1 MSLPPKERQRLD
13 ARKGA
18 RRMAEIPAPVL
29 RALQRGELET
39 KTLVEWLAVDLRV
52 LMTHVLPEAG
62 LAKERG
68 RILRAF
74 APLES
79 EGISKRMKGLGAILH
94 ETLSRHPQKKSVF
107 EKLAAHR
114 SDVVRSLAAYS
125 VGADGSLQLRERLR
139 IAKRFAADGHM
150 GVREAAWDSFR
161 AYLEPQLPQAL
172 KLLQPWVRDRDFRVR
187 RCAVEA
193 TRPCGVW
200 TAHFETL
207 KADPSS
213 AEALLEPL
221 KADPE
226 RYVQASVGNWLND
239 ASKSRPDWVRALC
252 KRWEKQSRCS
262 ETKWIVNRALRTL
275 RKGKG

>member
-1 MSLPPKERQRLD
+1 MSLSPEECQKLD

-29 RALQRGELET
+29 RAMQRGELET

-62 LAKERG
+62 LAKERA
-68 RILRAF
+68 RILRAY
-74 APLES
+74 APLAE
-79 EGISKRMKGLGAILH
+79 EGVSRRMKGLGAILH
-94 ETLSRHPQKKSVF
+94 QTLSRHPRREAVF
-107 EKLAAHR
+107 EKLASHR
-114 SDVVRSLAAYS
+114 SDIVRSLAAYS
-125 VGADGSLQLRERLR
+125 VGADGSLKLRERLR

-161 AYLEPQLPQAL
+161 SYLEPQLPQAL
-172 KLLQPWVRDRDFRVR
+172 KLLQAWVRDRDFRVR

-207 KADPSS
+207 KADPSP

-221 KADPE
+221 KADSE

-252 KRWEKQSRCS
+252 KRWEKQSRCD

-275 RKGKG
+275 KKGTR

>member
-1 MSLPPKERQRLD
+1 MSLSPNELQRLD

-52 LMTHVLPEAG
+52 LVTRVLPETG
-62 LAKERG
+62 LAKERA
-68 RILRAF
+68 RILRAY
-74 APLES
+74 APLAS
-79 EGISKRMKGLGAILH
+79 EGVSRRMKGLGAILH
-94 ETLSRHPQKKSVF
+94 ETLSRHPRRADVF

-114 SDVVRSLAAYS
+114 SDIVRSLAAYS
-125 VGADGSLQLRERLR
+125 VGADGSLKLNERLR

-150 GVREAAWDSFR
+150 GVRETAWDSFR
-161 AYLEPQLPQAL
+161 GYLEPQLPQAL
-172 KLLQPWVRDRDFRVR
+172 KLLQAWVRDGDFRVR

-200 TAHFETL
+200 TAHLETL
-207 KADPSS
+207 KADPEP
-213 AEALLEPL
+213 ARMLLEPL

-252 KRWEKQSRCS
+252 KRWSKESARA

-275 RKGKG
+275 RKKSG